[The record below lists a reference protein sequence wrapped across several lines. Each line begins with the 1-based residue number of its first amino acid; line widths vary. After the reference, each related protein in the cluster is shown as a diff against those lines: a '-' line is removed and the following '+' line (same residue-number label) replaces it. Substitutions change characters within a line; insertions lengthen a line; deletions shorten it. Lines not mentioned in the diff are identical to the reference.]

1 MKKVTIAP
9 FILII
14 VSELTE
20 LAPGILQQLG
30 PNAIMKLQEMARS
43 YQAKAQ
49 AAGMS
54 LDELAELAKGHNQ
67 GDDDV
72 PDLVKSFEAADIDA
86 N

>member
-1 MKKVTIAP
+1 
-9 FILII
+9 
-14 VSELTE
+14 
-20 LAPGILQQLG
+20 
-30 PNAIMKLQEMARS
+30 MKLQEMARS